1 MKPGLMSFD
10 EALAAL
16 LAQAAGDG
24 GQAAG
29 EARFET
35 ETVDTFQADGR
46 ILAEDLHS
54 TLDVPSVDNSQ
65 MDGYALRSADAA
77 GASPEHPVRLP
88 VSQRI
93 AAGQVGEPL
102 APGTAARIFTGAMLP
117 EGADAVVMQE
127 ATRAEGDAVLLMQA
141 PQPGEWVRRR
151 AEDIGAGS
159 VILPA
164 GTRLT
169 PQAVGLAASVGL
181 PSLKVRRPLR
191 AACFFTG
198 DELARPGEPLA
209 PGAIYNSNR
218 YVLVS
223 LLRRFGCQVSDL
235 GHVPDTLA
243 ATREALR
250 SAAAD
255 NDLIVSSGGMSV
267 GEEDHVRPAVEAEGE
282 LTMWQ
287 IAIKPGKPLAHGRVR
302 RSGPSSAALAAAALA
317 GAPMLPGTL
326 SGPSGFA
333 HFIGLPGNPVSAFV
347 TFLLFVRPFLL
358 RLQGVEQVAPMA
370 VPMVAG
376 FDWPKPDR
384 RREFLRAR
392 VDEQGTLELFPNQ
405 GSAVLTST
413 AWADGLVDNPA
424 GQAIR
429 RGDTVRF
436 LPLAGLLGA

>member
-1 MKPGLMSFD
+1 MKPGLLSFD
-10 EALAAL
+10 EAIAAL
-16 LAQAAGDG
+16 LAQVGAPGT
-24 GQAAG
+24 G
-29 EARFET
+29 EFAQLAPSGVEL
-35 ETVDTFQADGR
+35 VDLVSADGR
-46 ILAEDLHS
+46 VLADDVRA
-54 TLDVPSVDNSQ
+54 TLNVPPMDNTQ
-65 MDGYALRSADAA
+65 MDGYALRSADVA
-77 GASPEHPVRLP
+77 GASPQAPVRLP

-93 AAGQVGEPL
+93 AAGYVPEPL
-102 APGTAARIFTGAMLP
+102 AAGCAARIFTGAAIP
-117 EGADAVVMQE
+117 PGADAVVMQE
-127 ATRAEGDAVLLMQA
+127 ATRADGDAVFVMQA
-141 PQPGEWVRRR
+141 AQPGEWVRR
-151 AEDIGAGS
+151 AGEDIRADS

-181 PSLKVRRPLR
+181 PKLPVKPRLR

-198 DELARPGEPLA
+198 DELARPGEPLK
-209 PGAIYNSNR
+209 PGAIYDSNR

-223 LLRRFGCQVSDL
+223 LLRRFGCQITDL
-235 GHVPDTLA
+235 GNVPDSFE

-250 SAAAD
+250 NAAAG
-255 NDLIVSSGGMSV
+255 NDLIVTSGGMSV

-302 RSGPSSAALAAAALA
+302 RPEASAAVFAAAALS
-317 GAPMLPGTL
+317 GVPLIVPPGEL
-326 SGPSGFA
+326 GHA

-358 RLQGVEQVAPMA
+358 RLQGVRQVEPAS

-376 FDWPKPDR
+376 FDWPKPDG

-392 VDEQGTLELFPNQ
+392 IGPEGTLELFPNQ

-413 AWADGLVDNPA
+413 VWADGLVDNPP
-424 GQAIR
+424 QQPIS

-436 LPLAGLLGA
+436 LPFAALLE